1 MFLAA
6 LQHCFFSGNAV
17 AFGPGN
23 FFPPPAF
30 KCPF

>member
-6 LQHCFFSGNAV
+6 LQHDFFSGNAV

-23 FFPPPAF
+23 FSLPPAF
-30 KCPF
+30 